1 MKDSARTMDRFT
13 NGKALVYKSA
23 SIVERRRRILAEAR
37 RMIATEGVAGFNVRD
52 LCARAGIAQKTLYN
66 AFGSKENVISMAI
79 RQYLGD
85 FMDRV
90 VFNHDQMTVKGRLE
104 RYAKVHSRNT
114 QIRPYTT
121 AIMSVYNSPTADLSI
136 RDAIREVAEAALAP
150 FAGAVARQRNLAPG
164 VSPARLVQMCVTTQ
178 YAVLTDWCV
187 AAIPDEEL
195 VDRICETFLLI
206 LEGSTTGATRREAG
220 DWLRLLRAGDETWR
234 TLRRE
239 AAARPSELGHPGG

>member
-1 MKDSARTMDRFT
+1 MARFT
-13 NGKALVYKSA
+13 SGKTLVYKSA

-37 RMIATEGVAGFNVRD
+37 RMIAAEGVAGFNVRD

-90 VFNHDQMTVKGRLE
+90 VFTHDQLTVKGRLE
-104 RYAKVHSRNT
+104 RYVKVHSRNI

-136 RDAIREVAEAALAP
+136 RDAIREVAEAALTP
-150 FAGAVARQRNLAPG
+150 FAEAVAERRNLAAGVDPG
-164 VSPARLVQMCVTTQ
+164 RLVKMCVTTQ
-178 YAVLTDWCV
+178 YAMLTDWCV
-187 AAIPDEEL
+187 GAVPDDDM
-195 VDRICETFLLI
+195 VNRICEGFLLI
-206 LEGSTTGATRREAG
+206 LAGSTTGAARREA
-220 DWLRLLRAGDETWR
+220 DEWLRLLRANDEDWQ

-239 AAARPSELGHPGG
+239 AAARPSELGAP